1 MPWVNSWKNQPKK
14 EENQKINDN
23 AHTHPAVSNGSKEF
37 EDWKNIG
44 VSVISDW
51 ARRKALRYSEKYA
64 VTVIVRF
71 SRNENTKKL
80 SKKQKQGK

>member
-1 MPWVNSWKNQPKK
+1 MGQFVKKSTEKRKKLKNY
-14 EENQKINDN
+14 DN

-80 SKKQKQGK
+80 SKKQKKGK